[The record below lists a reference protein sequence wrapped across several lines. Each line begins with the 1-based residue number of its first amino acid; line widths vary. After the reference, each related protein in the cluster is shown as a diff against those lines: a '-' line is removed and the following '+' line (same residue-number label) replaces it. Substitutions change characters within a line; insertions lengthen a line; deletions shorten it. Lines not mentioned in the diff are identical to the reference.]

1 MSGPCAAAAMPPEMM
16 MMGVKVPMTGQPV
29 RPDASCSCCCCC
41 CADNFPRE
49 SRHGW
54 PPPSC
59 VRPPARSEKS
69 CRGAACAGAAR
80 APRSQNN
87 WAHSSSLSLACYIT
101 RSSLSLCVRACPVG
115 SPTPIHILHAPPNV
129 GSFDPKAS
137 SPPELSRPACMQLV
151 LTHAPLR
158 GNANSRMFET
168 SVA

>member
-69 CRGAACAGAAR
+69 CRGAACAGAR
-80 APRSQNN
+80 APRSQDN